1 MHKGKIQSKLFL
13 FATIKLIA
21 ISYNIDVFA
30 ENNDMIE
37 FLEDNYSYD
46 ETAVIRVIDSDMDVS
61 SDIDYVDINVASDA
75 DTIGTTIMLQET
87 DTSSGI
93 FEGTVF
99 FVLDDYTSGHRL
111 QIVQGGEIYAA
122 YKGTVSSAFIE
133 GTPLPITDTT
143 ELEEIPLNSA
153 KTIDKG
159 EKFNLYSNPGD
170 TLYLHEKSVSFSV
183 VLHVDYDEKLINHTA
198 HVWSDSDS
206 EGYMTTLTKNN
217 FHNRLDGLI
226 QFSTDSDSLDN
237 KLKVKSGDTI
247 FVKYEDAIISFVVDE
262 YVSPL
267 KQQKSDTTSEQ
278 VVCKPDRANMQ
289 RPNGSIVCMKFE
301 SVSHFV
307 EKGWILMPGEL
318 FKGPTS

>member
-1 MHKGKIQSKLFL
+1 MGRRKTQSKLFL
-13 FATIKLIA
+13 IATISLIT

-30 ENNDMIE
+30 EDEIMVE
-37 FLEDNYSYD
+37 FLEDSYSYN
-46 ETAVIRVIDSDMDVS
+46 ETAVIRVNDPDMS
-61 SDIDYVDINVASDA
+61 ISYDIDYVEINIASDA
-75 DTIGTTIMLQET
+75 DTIGTTIMLHET
-87 DTSSGI
+87 DTSGI
-93 FEGTVF
+93 FEGTIF

-122 YKGTVSSAFIE
+122 YKGTITSASIE
-133 GTPLPITDTT
+133 GTPSPIIDTT
-143 ELEEIPLNSA
+143 ELKEIPSSLS

-170 TLYLHEKSVSFSV
+170 TLYLHEESVYFSV
-183 VLHVDYDEKLINHTA
+183 VLHVDYDEKLIDHTA

-206 EGYMTTLTKNN
+206 EGYITTLTKNN
-217 FHNRLDGLI
+217 FHNTLNGMV

-237 KLKVKSGDTI
+237 KLKVKSGDKI
-247 FVKYEDAIISFVVDE
+247 FVKYDDAIISFIVDE

-267 KQQKSDTTSEQ
+267 KQQKSGMTSEQ

-318 FKGPTS
+318 FKGPSS